1 MIPRWTPVR
10 RALVLLAM
18 AAIAVL
24 SATAGVTVFPEI
36 SKRSIEPTAL
46 LRAMYTPRRTHVRS
60 LARRKPGVQIPSP
73 PPPQPAGQ
81 SVVGASSAALS

>member
-24 SATAGVTVFPEI
+24 SATAG
-36 SKRSIEPTAL
+36 A
-46 LRAMYTPRRTHVRS
+46 
-60 LARRKPGVQIPSP
+60 
-73 PPPQPAGQ
+73 
-81 SVVGASSAALS
+81 VGASSAALS